1 MNTVTA
7 VAPAASSLLPVIILI
22 LILLAFGAVIVVGT
36 SLLGPRNKRNNRA
49 QMMPY
54 ECGVPGIETNDSKIS
69 IKFYLTA
76 ILFILFDIEIIFMY
90 PWAIKFMDSLKD
102 GTGGY
107 MLVVMGVFV
116 ALFVV
121 GLVWEVKSKALDW
134 N

>member
-1 MNTVTA
+1 MNPVVTA
-7 VAPAASSLLPVIILI
+7 APAAAGVAPVIIMTF
-22 LILLAFGAVIVVGT
+22 ILLAFGALIVVGT

-54 ECGVPGIETNDSKIS
+54 ECGVPGTETNDSKIS

-90 PWAIKFMDSLKD
+90 PWAVKFMDSIKD
-102 GTGGY
+102 GSGGY
-107 MLVVMGVFV
+107 MLGVMGVFV
-116 ALFVV
+116 VLFVV

>member
-1 MNTVTA
+1 MNPVVTA
-7 VAPAASSLLPVIILI
+7 APAAAGVAPVIIMTF
-22 LILLAFGAVIVVGT
+22 ILLAFGALIVVGT

-54 ECGVPGIETNDSKIS
+54 ECGVPGTETNDSKIS

-90 PWAIKFMDSLKD
+90 PWAVKFMDSIKD
-102 GTGGY
+102 GAGGY
-107 MLVVMGVFV
+107 MLGVMGVFV
-116 ALFVV
+116 VLFVV